1 MSTLSPA
8 ETSSSVILL
17 THASSPLVRQLAFT
31 LLRTWTPVAIVL
43 VDDHPAAL
51 APCINDLTQQS
62 WNTARPEPTRVV
74 PVVADIA
81 DFPSALRAVKETV
94 AGFGRLD
101 FVFTFPP
108 GRQPQGASQG
118 PVLPTTTLLPIL
130 NGPPYNGT
138 PTTSITRA
146 PRVRAI
152 PPPLE
157 HWDHFD
163 NIIQGTANL
172 LHASVPALICPPR
185 VPGGTSI
192 IPTPG
197 PTRMHFVFV
206 NLPRPGEAGMA
217 LMTPYHNADPSVSR
231 EQEEEANER
240 GQRLEDGTRV
250 FRKTGTNTASSDL
263 TRNIQLG
270 QTLARKQSSRQP
282 PSSRQRL
289 CLLKQTARQVSSVLP
304 LFYGGGAI
312 WRSIFG
318 TAGGDASGRATT
330 GPSSGARMNDELD
343 GVKLRLHK
351 ELECNH
357 EWIERRLRETIK
369 VIRSVT
375 ERTREDA
382 HWGITDALDFLNTC
396 GLRFQEGMNTT

>member
-217 LMTPYHNADPSVSR
+217 LMTPYHNAG
-231 EQEEEANER
+231 E
-240 GQRLEDGTRV
+240 
-250 FRKTGTNTASSDL
+250 
-263 TRNIQLG
+263 
-270 QTLARKQSSRQP
+270 
-282 PSSRQRL
+282 
-289 CLLKQTARQVSSVLP
+289 
-304 LFYGGGAI
+304 Y
-312 WRSIFG
+312 
-318 TAGGDASGRATT
+318 GGDAA
-330 GPSSGARMNDELD
+330 
-343 GVKLRLHK
+343 
-351 ELECNH
+351 
-357 EWIERRLRETIK
+357 I
-369 VIRSVT
+369 
-375 ERTREDA
+375 
-382 HWGITDALDFLNTC
+382 
-396 GLRFQEGMNTT
+396 

>member
-31 LLRTWTPVAIVL
+31 ILRTWTPAAIVL
-43 VDDHPAAL
+43 VDDDPAAL

-62 WNTARPEPTRVV
+62 WNTTRPEPTRVL

-108 GRQPQGASQG
+108 GRQLQGASQG

-130 NGPPYNGT
+130 DGPPYNGT
-138 PTTSITRA
+138 PATSATRA

-192 IPTPG
+192 SLTPG
-197 PTRMHFVFV
+197 PTRRHFVFV

-217 LMTPYHNADPSVSR
+217 LMTPYHNAAMAAAEDLLHTFSHLVP
-231 EQEEEANER
+231 EEAQGEDLGHPPIPRVLFGILKVGNICAPSNVER
-240 GQRLEDGTRV
+240 TISDEVNCVLRLVR
-250 FRKTGTNTASSDL
+250 RMRSNSD
-263 TRNIQLG
+263 
-270 QTLARKQSSRQP
+270 
-282 PSSRQRL
+282 
-289 CLLKQTARQVSSVLP
+289 
-304 LFYGGGAI
+304 
-312 WRSIFG
+312 
-318 TAGGDASGRATT
+318 
-330 GPSSGARMNDELD
+330 GPSGDVDLGRGLFT
-343 GVKLRLHK
+343 LR
-351 ELECNH
+351 
-357 EWIERRLRETIK
+357 
-369 VIRSVT
+369 VPRS
-375 ERTREDA
+375 
-382 HWGITDALDFLNTC
+382 
-396 GLRFQEGMNTT
+396 